1 MLKCIFTLISTNPT
15 FPLSQRQV
23 LSINVEFW
31 RDLRE
36 DELEHCIISKKTMF
50 KLSSSLGLYLN
61 RLEFFSKFTMD
72 NLEK

>member
-31 RDLRE
+31 RDLSE
-36 DELEHCIISKKTMF
+36 DELKHCIISEKTMF